1 MTSSAPPAEA
11 PRIAVFAKAPV
22 PGRVKTRL
30 VPLLG
35 AEGAARLHAG
45 LVNQALSTAA
55 ATRPA
60 KLQLWCSPDASHPF
74 LAACAKRF
82 GCETLTQQGADLGER
97 MAQAFEGNTP
107 LVLIGSDCPPLRA
120 SHISQAWDALEFH
133 DAVVAPAEDGG
144 YALIA
149 LAKPCPS
156 LFGDIAWGEA
166 SVMQR
171 TRERLARAKL
181 SWMELPTLWDVDRP
195 EDYERLRASE
205 MAAEVEA

>member
-22 PGRVKTRL
+22 PGSVKTRL

-82 GCETLTQQGADLGER
+82 ACETRTQQGADLGER
-97 MAQAFEGNTP
+97 MAHAFEGNTP
-107 LVLIGSDCPPLRA
+107 LVLIGSDCPALRA
-120 SHISQAWDALEFH
+120 SHISHAWDALEFH

-149 LAKPCPS
+149 LARPCPS
-156 LFGDIAWGEA
+156 LFSDIAWGEPN
-166 SVMQR
+166 VMQR
-171 TRERLARAKL
+171 TRERLAGAKL

-205 MAAEVEA
+205 MAGEVEA